1 MVGKHIIVTS
11 NKQEKSLSQKSLEGT
26 ALLIVTRFIVRMIGF
41 ISVSVTARLLT
52 PEDFG
57 IVGAA
62 SLVIALFAVLN
73 QVGIGEYVVRT
84 KEIDEEELHT
94 IWTFRVILSGG
105 IAGLIFLLAP
115 WAAQFLQEPR
125 LTEILRILCITSL
138 LGSLRAPAAEF
149 FNRNMQ
155 YNRILFLA
163 AADKIVAVSATIIAA
178 LILQSYWALVWGQ
191 VIGMSFAILSSQI
204 ARPFKPRLTL
214 SRFSK
219 LKNLALWT
227 FLVGLNTYGV
237 KQVDEW
243 IAKRASDSA
252 AFGAYHVARDL
263 CRLFV
268 AELLAPA
275 GQVFLPAIAKVQ
287 DDKEKM
293 SDAVGRLAGAAFI
306 AGFAVSV
313 GIASISNELVYLLLG
328 YQWGQ
333 AIPYVPYVAI
343 GTAAMI
349 VCDLFQG
356 LYVVDDKQNISTRF
370 RFGRL
375 LSLLV
380 GCITAAQTTGDLLHI
395 AMTFAGVSIITVALE
410 LSWLF
415 ARTRYNVALLP
426 RVWRPLTGA
435 IAMFYAVSAV
445 ALPQTWLLP
454 VVTGL
459 KVLVGAMTYL
469 AVIGLLWLIAGKP
482 KGGETEFMDR
492 IAEYLK
498 R

>member
-1 MVGKHIIVTS
+1 MS
-11 NKQEKSLSQKSLEGT
+11 KQMPEKSLSQRSLEGT
-26 ALLIVTRFIVRMIGF
+26 ALLVVARFVVRMIGF
-41 ISVSVTARLLT
+41 VSVSVTARLLT

-94 IWTFRVILSGG
+94 IWTFRVMVSAG
-105 IAGLIFLLAP
+105 IAGLIFIIAP
-115 WAAQFLQEPR
+115 QAALFLQEPR
-125 LTEILRILCITSL
+125 LTEILRVLCIASL
-138 LGSLRAPAAEF
+138 LGSLRTPAAEF
-149 FNRNMQ
+149 FNRNLQ
-155 YNRILFLA
+155 YNKIMLLA

-178 LILQSYWALVWGQ
+178 VILKSYWALVWGQ
-191 VIGMSFAILSSQI
+191 VIGMSFAVLSSQI
-204 ARPFKPRLTL
+204 ARPFRPKLTL
-214 SRFSK
+214 SKFSN

-227 FLVGLNTYGV
+227 FLVGLNSYGV

-268 AELLAPA
+268 TEIIAPA
-275 GQVFLPAIAKVQ
+275 GQVFLPAIARIQ
-287 DDKEKM
+287 DDRQKV
-293 SDAVGRLAGAAFI
+293 SDAVGRFAGAAFI

-313 GIASISNELVYLLLG
+313 GIASISEEIVYLLLG

-333 AIPYVPYVAI
+333 AIAYVPYVAV

-356 LYVVDDKQNISTRF
+356 LYVVDNKQNISTRF

-380 GCITAAQTTGDLLHI
+380 GCVLASQMAGGLLYI
-395 AMTFAGVSIITVALE
+395 AIAFSVISVATVVAE
-410 LSWLF
+410 FIWLF
-415 ARTRYNVALLP
+415 DKERYNVTMLP
-426 RVWRPLTGA
+426 RVWRPLLAAT
-435 IAMFYAVSAV
+435 AMFFVVSSIV
-445 ALPQTWLLP
+445 LPQTWALP
-454 VVTGL
+454 VITGL
-459 KVLVGAMTYL
+459 KVTAGGLTY
-469 AVIGLLWLIAGKP
+469 IGVLGFLWLLAGKP
-482 KGGETEFMDR
+482 DGGESEFIDR
-492 IAEYLK
+492 IQEYLK

>member
-1 MVGKHIIVTS
+1 MSKKVP
-11 NKQEKSLSQKSLEGT
+11 EKSLSQRSLEGT
-26 ALLIVTRFIVRMIGF
+26 ALLIVARFAVRMIGF
-41 ISVSVTARLLT
+41 VSVSVTARLLT

-94 IWTFRVILSGG
+94 IWTFRVIVSAG
-105 IAGLIFLLAP
+105 IAGLIFIVAP
-115 WAAQFLQEPR
+115 QAALFLQEPR
-125 LTEILRILCITSL
+125 LTEILRVLCIASL
-138 LGSLRAPAAEF
+138 LGSLRTPAAEF
-149 FNRNMQ
+149 FNRNLQ
-155 YNRILFLA
+155 YNKIMLLA

-178 LILQSYWALVWGQ
+178 VMLKSYWALVWGQ
-191 VIGMSFAILSSQI
+191 VIGMSFAVVSSQV
-204 ARPFKPRLTL
+204 ARPFRPKLTL
-214 SRFSK
+214 AKFGQ

-227 FLVGLNTYGV
+227 FLVGLNSYGV

-243 IAKRASDSA
+243 IAKRASDSS

-268 AELLAPA
+268 KEIIAPA
-275 GQVFLPAIAKVQ
+275 GQVFLPAIAKIQ
-287 DDKEKM
+287 DDRQKV
-293 SDAVGRLAGAAFI
+293 SDAVGRFAGAAFI

-313 GIASISNELVYLLLG
+313 GIASVAEELVYLLLG

-333 AIPYVPYVAI
+333 AIAYVPYVAV

-356 LYVVDDKQNISTRF
+356 LYVVDNKQNISTRF

-380 GCITAAQTTGDLLHI
+380 GCVLASQMGEGLFYI
-395 AMTFAGVSIITVALE
+395 AVAFSVISVVTVAAE
-410 LSWLF
+410 FIWLF
-415 ARTRYNVALLP
+415 DKDRYNVTLLP
-426 RVWRPLTGA
+426 RIWRPFLSA
-435 IAMFYAVSAV
+435 AAMFLAVSSIV
-445 ALPQTWLLP
+445 LPQTWSLP
-454 VVTGL
+454 IIAGVKVMAGGL
-459 KVLVGAMTYL
+459 TYIGVL
-469 AVIGLLWLIAGKP
+469 GLLWLFSGKP
-482 KGGETEFMDR
+482 EGGETEFIDR
-492 IAEYLK
+492 IEEYLK

>member
-1 MVGKHIIVTS
+1 MVGNYILVITEKP
-11 NKQEKSLSQKSLEGT
+11 EKSLSQKSLEGT

-41 ISVSVTARLLT
+41 VSVSVTARLLT

-57 IVGAA
+57 VVGAA

-84 KEIDEEELHT
+84 KHIDEEELHT
-94 IWTFRVILSGG
+94 IWTFRVIVSTG
-105 IAGLIFLLAP
+105 IAGLIFILAP
-115 WAAQFLQEPR
+115 QAAQFLQEPR
-125 LTEILRILCITSL
+125 LTEILQILCLTSL
-138 LGSLRAPAAEF
+138 LGSLRTPAAEF
-149 FNRNMQ
+149 FNRNLQ
-155 YNRILFLA
+155 YNKILFLA
-163 AADKIVAVSATIIAA
+163 AADKVVAVSATIIAA
-178 LILQSYWALVWGQ
+178 LILKSYWALVWGQ
-191 VIGMSFAILSSQI
+191 MIGMSFAIISSQI
-204 ARPFKPRLTL
+204 ARPFKPKLTL
-214 SRFSK
+214 AKFSN
-219 LKNLALWT
+219 LRNLALWT

-243 IAKRASDSA
+243 IAKRASDST

-275 GQVFLPAIAKVQ
+275 GQVFLPAIARVQ
-287 DDKEKM
+287 DDRQKM

-313 GIASISNELVYLLLG
+313 GIASISGELVYMLLG

-333 AIPYVPYVAI
+333 AIPYVPYIAV

-356 LYVVDDKQNISTRF
+356 LYVVENKQNISTRF

-375 LSLLV
+375 LTLLI
-380 GCITAAQTTGDLLHI
+380 GCAAAAQLKGDLLYI
-395 AMTFAGVSIITVALE
+395 AMTFAGVSLATVILE
-410 LSWLF
+410 LVWLF
-415 ARTRYNVALLP
+415 ARTRYDVPLLP
-426 RVWRPLTGA
+426 RVWRPFIAAVCMFAVVTA
-435 IAMFYAVSAV
+435 IS
-445 ALPQTWLLP
+445 LPQTWALP
-454 VVTGL
+454 AIAGV
-459 KVLVGAMTYL
+459 KVFAGALTY
-469 AVIGLLWLIAGKP
+469 IGVLGALWMIAGKP
-482 KGGETEFMDR
+482 RGGETEFLDR
-492 IAEYLK
+492 IAEQFK